1 MLILISP
8 RHNKSKPKNNWLGFT
23 ATDLIVT
30 AGILSMIV
38 SLTVIS
44 LVNIRNHS
52 QERLCSENLHQ
63 INQSILAHAND
74 HSHRLLTRVSGAP
87 GDLWWWYK
95 EQIKPYLSPAPG
107 STNLFACPND
117 RGYSDP
123 KPFHETARFDYGS
136 YVFNGVTMP
145 GVPNIAGWE
154 LGSIVE
160 PRRTLLAMEW
170 TAHAPLSWH
179 RSRTGRRNAPFYCD
193 AQSIV
198 GFVDGHVGMTKIYYD
213 GYTAAFLRDPIGG
226 YAYRFSGN

>member
-1 MLILISP
+1 MLTS
-8 RHNKSKPKNNWLGFT
+8 KSSGHKSTSKNNSLGFT
-23 ATDLIVT
+23 ATDLIVA
-30 AGILSMIV
+30 AGMLFLILA
-38 SLTVIS
+38 LVIIP
-44 LVNIRNHS
+44 LVTNRRHS
-52 QERLCSENLHQ
+52 QETICSENLRQ
-63 INQSILAHAND
+63 INQAILGHAND
-74 HSHRLLTRVSGAP
+74 HNHQLLSRLSGAP

-95 EQIKPYLSPAPG
+95 EQIKPYLNRAAVD
-107 STNLFACPND
+107 TNLFACPND

-154 LGSIVE
+154 LGSIVV

-226 YAYRFSGN
+226 YTYRFSGN